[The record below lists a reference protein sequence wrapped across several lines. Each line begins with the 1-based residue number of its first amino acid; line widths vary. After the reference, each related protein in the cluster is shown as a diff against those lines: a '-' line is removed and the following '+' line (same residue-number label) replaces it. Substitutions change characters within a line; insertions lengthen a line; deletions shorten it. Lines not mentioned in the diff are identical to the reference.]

1 MINENMELR
10 NKINSELLKK
20 RNSSVKTLQPP
31 KGFQEVER

>member
-10 NKINSELLKK
+10 NKINSELLRK
-20 RNSSVKTLQPP
+20 RKRSVKTLQPR

>member
-10 NKINSELLKK
+10 NKINSELLRK
-20 RNSSVKTLQPP
+20 RNSSVKALQPR